1 MVEVTPLLVGCAA
14 PYSGKMLH
22 MKTNQRQSSSH
33 RPMNPAIRCSLAA
46 VALMLGACEQGEPPK
61 GPSGTAGA
69 ATQAPPSLIERA
81 MVFTKDATKT
91 ITEQATAAA
100 VSAASQA
107 TGVTADQVRA
117 VADSARSR
125 STALAEVTTAQ
136 AQQLID
142 QAKSFI
148 AKERPDLAAG
158 VMEKLRLVKAALPEG
173 LGAEIDRLDAM
184 LKGLAKQQPT
194 ASAAA
199 TPPASR

>member
-1 MVEVTPLLVGCAA
+1 
-14 PYSGKMLH
+14 
-22 MKTNQRQSSSH
+22 
-33 RPMNPAIRCSLAA
+33 MNPAIRCSLAA

-107 TGVTADQVRA
+107 TGVTAD
-117 VADSARSR
+117 SARSR

-142 QAKSFI
+142 QAKRTSGT
-148 AKERPDLAAG
+148 A
-158 VMEKLRLVKAALPEG
+158 
-173 LGAEIDRLDAM
+173 DAYV
-184 LKGLAKQQPT
+184 L
-194 ASAAA
+194 
-199 TPPASR
+199 